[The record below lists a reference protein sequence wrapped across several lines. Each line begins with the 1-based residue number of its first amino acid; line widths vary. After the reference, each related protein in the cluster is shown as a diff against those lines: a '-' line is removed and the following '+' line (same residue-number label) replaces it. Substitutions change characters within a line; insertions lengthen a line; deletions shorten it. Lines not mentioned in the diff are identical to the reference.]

1 MSKFSVKKPFT
12 VLVMVIAIM
21 IVGGV
26 SLSKMQMDLLP
37 EVSLPYILV
46 ITTYPGAS
54 PEKVETTVSEPME
67 SNLGTITGVKNVFSY
82 SYENYS
88 MVELEFEDDTD
99 MDSVLVKVST
109 ALDTVKSGLP
119 EECGIPSIMELS
131 TDMMASMYLAVGY
144 DGKDMEELS
153 KFVEENV
160 IPELEREDGVASVT
174 SMGLIEKSVQVS
186 LNKEKVDTL
195 NAKILEN
202 ARTKLDDAK
211 VDLDDAKKK
220 LEDSQKELDDGRQE
234 LIDKKEELNDAYKDL
249 ADGQKELDDAKS
261 DFEKGKEELEDTKKD
276 TYGKLAEASEAL
288 EGLKTYEADLV
299 SQKATLTAT
308 EAAIKAIEEKLPSAS
323 DAKKL
328 NDGLKEAKDGLSQLN
343 TAIDGMDKIL
353 EAIGNV
359 QTMLEIG
366 TDETLTDS
374 ELAAIQALAST
385 LTAAGIDAGDLT
397 NMAASGMLTR
407 SVAKMYLSGYSSA
420 IQTSKSDLESKKKTL
435 KDTIEQLQETK
446 NGLDTANSMLTQYQ
460 TEKTSTELE
469 IKVTEGIIDE
479 YKKKLDE
486 MGVSY
491 ADIETAKMEA
501 AAGFGSA
508 DAQMAAGEAQLESG
522 QAQLDSAKE
531 SLDSGTEQIDSGFE
545 QLDESQKQI
554 DSGWDSYNDG
564 VNQFN
569 KQKDQVERSAN
580 ANQLLTLSTLAQLI
594 YAQNFEMPAGYIDD
608 ENDNSWLLKVG
619 DNFASIEEMKD
630 MVLCHMDDI
639 GDVKLGDVADLT
651 IIDNSGTTY
660 TRLNGKSS
668 VILSIFKASTAG
680 TNEVSKRL
688 KEKIKELQDKFT
700 GLDLLVVMD
709 QGDYIDIIVSS
720 VVSNMV
726 IGAALAIV
734 ILAIFLRDF
743 MPTLVVAI
751 SIPLSV
757 LTSLVAMYFSNIS
770 LNMMSLSGMAL
781 GIGMLVDNS
790 IVVIENIY
798 RLRGRG
804 IEAPRAAVQGTRQVA
819 GAVVA
824 STLTTVC
831 VFLPMVYTT
840 GLVRE
845 LMLPMALTIIFCL
858 MASLFMAMTV
868 VPASASTLLRN
879 TKQKSHKLFDKIQEV
894 YGKSLEF
901 CLKFKIVPLFLA
913 IGLLA
918 ISVWLVIR
926 MGIVMIPNM
935 TSNQISASVEYEEGT
950 EREYAYSKT
959 DEFMN
964 RCLGIQGIDSIA
976 VMTGSGASI
985 VASAANDTKDDFLNY
1000 TFMITTKDEKIGA
1013 EEINSICSQM
1023 ESAASELGINLTVST
1038 EMLETGSMLGSGLSI
1053 SIYGNDVDKLLEI
1066 SEDIMEIVK
1075 QVPGYTEI
1083 SNGQEEADEVLHLN
1097 IDKDYAMSKGLSVAQ
1112 IYQDIAGKITT
1123 KTDSVKV
1130 TIDGVEMQVEV
1141 EDTMDPLT
1149 LENLM
1154 DYKFE
1159 ITETDEDGDSIKKDI
1174 SLNEIAEIV
1183 KEPGVTE
1190 IQRENQTRYITVTA
1204 SVEDGYNAT
1213 LLSRQLQPL
1222 IDKYEV
1228 PEGITL
1234 EVGGESDSVNEMMKQ
1249 MGLLILMGIAFI
1261 YLVMV
1266 AQFQSL
1272 LSPFIVLFTLPLA
1285 FTGGLLTLWATG
1297 EQISIISLMGFIVL
1311 LGTVVNN
1318 GIVFV
1323 DYTNQLR
1330 IGGMERRD
1338 ALVVTGKTRMRPIL
1352 MTAMTT
1358 ILAEASMIFGD
1369 DMGSQLGKGMALVIA
1384 GGLAYSTLM
1393 TLYIIPVM
1401 YDILFKKQP
1410 VNVDIGSEDLD
1421 DIPDDA
1427 KEFME
1432 ELFKKRQEKEGVV
1445 LLGPNKAKPE
1455 KVHLDMDD
1463 DFEENISEEFD
1474 EDINEN
1480 SEDEE

>member
-12 VLVMVIAIM
+12 ILVMVVAII

-37 EVSLPYILV
+37 QISLPYILV

-54 PEKVETTVSEPME
+54 PEKVESTVSEPME
-67 SNLGTITGVKNVFSY
+67 SALGTITGVKNVFST
-82 SYENYS
+82 SNENYS

-109 ALDTVKSGLP
+109 ALDTVKTGLP
-119 EECGIPSIMELS
+119 EECGTPSIMELS

-144 DGKDMEELS
+144 EGKDTEELS
-153 KFVEENV
+153 KFVKENV

-174 SMGLIEKSVQVS
+174 SMGLIEKTLEVS
-186 LNKEKVDTL
+186 LNSEKVDAL

-202 ARTKLDDAK
+202 ARGKLDDAQ
-211 VDLDDAKKK
+211 VDLDDAKKQ
-220 LEDSQKELDDGRQE
+220 LEDSQQKLDDSKQE
-234 LIDKKEELNDAYKDL
+234 LYDKKKEIEDAYVDL
-249 ADGQKELDDAKS
+249 ADGQKELDDAKK
-261 DFEKGKEELEDTKKD
+261 DLEDGKKD
-276 TYGKLAEASEAL
+276 LENTKTDTYDKLAEASEAL

-299 SQKATLTAT
+299 SQKATLSAT
-308 EAAIKAIEEKLPSAS
+308 EAAISAINEKLPSS
-323 DAKKL
+323 EDRAKVT
-328 NDGLKEAKDGLSQLN
+328 DGLKQAKEGRTQLKNAIDGLSQIS
-343 TAIDGMDKIL
+343 TAIS
-353 EAIGNV
+353 NV
-359 QTMLEIG
+359 QTMLSLG
-366 TDETLTDS
+366 TDEQLS
-374 ELAAIQALAST
+374 ESEIAAIQALAST
-385 LTAAGIDAGDLT
+385 LTAAGIDASELT

-407 SVAKMYLSGYSSA
+407 TVAKMYMEGYSTGISS
-420 IQTSKSDLESKKKTL
+420 QLTELENQKKTL
-435 KDTIEQLQETK
+435 NSTITKLEEAKSGIDSAET
-446 NGLDTANSMLTQYQ
+446 MLSQYE

-469 IKVTEGIIDE
+469 IKVTEGIIEE

-508 DAQMAAGEAQLESG
+508 DAQMAAGEAELKSG

-531 SLDSGTEQIDSGFE
+531 SLDSGIDQINSGFD
-545 QLDESQKQI
+545 QIDESQKQI
-554 DSGWDSYNDG
+554 DDGWESYQDG
-564 VNQFN
+564 VDQFN
-569 KQKDQVERSAN
+569 KQKEQVERSAN
-580 ANQLLTLSTLAQLI
+580 ADQLLSLATLSQLI

-608 ENDNSWLLKVG
+608 KESNSWLLKVG
-619 DNFASIEEMKD
+619 DNFGSVDEMKE
-630 MVLCHMDDI
+630 MVLCHIDDI

-680 TNEVSKRL
+680 TNDVSKAL
-688 KEKIKELQDKFT
+688 KSRIESLKQQYS

-726 IGAALAIV
+726 IGAALAII
-734 ILAIFLRDF
+734 ILAIFLKDF

-804 IEAPRAAVQGTRQVA
+804 VEAPRAAVQGTRQVA

-845 LMLPMALTIIFCL
+845 LMLPMSLTIMFCL
-858 MASLFMAMTV
+858 LASLFIAMTV
-868 VPASASTLLRN
+868 VPASASTLLRH
-879 TKQKSHKLFDKIQEV
+879 TKPKTHKFFDKVQEV
-894 YGKSLEF
+894 YGKTLEF
-901 CLKFKIVPLFLA
+901 CLRIKIVPLTIA
-913 IGLLA
+913 IGLLV
-918 ISVWLVIR
+918 ISVWLVLR
-926 MGIVMIPNM
+926 MGIVVIPDM
-935 TSNQISASVEYEEGT
+935 VGNQISASITYEEDT
-950 EREYAYSKT
+950 EREFAYSKT

-964 RCLGIQGIDSIA
+964 KCLNIEGIDSVAI
-976 VMTGSGASI
+976 MTGAGASI
-985 VASAANDTKDDFLNY
+985 VASGTGMEDDDYLNY
-1000 TFMITTKDEKIGA
+1000 TFMITTTEDHSGA
-1013 EEINSICSQM
+1013 EDINSIVKQM
-1023 ESAASELGINLTVST
+1023 ENLGIETGVDLTVST
-1038 EMLETGSMLGSGLSI
+1038 ELLETGALLGSGLSI
-1053 SIYGNDVDKLLEI
+1053 SIYGNDMDKLLEI
-1066 SEDIMEIVK
+1066 SNDIMEIVK
-1075 QVPGYTEI
+1075 TVPGFTEV

-1097 IDKDYAMSKGLSVAQ
+1097 INKDYAMSKGLSVAQ
-1112 IYQDIAGKITT
+1112 IYQDISAKMST
-1123 KTDSVKV
+1123 KKDAVKV

-1141 EDTMDPLT
+1141 EDATDPLT

-1174 SLNEIAEIV
+1174 TLGEMAEIV
-1183 KEPGVTE
+1183 KEPGVNE
-1190 IQRENQTRYITVTA
+1190 IGRENQTRYITVTA
-1204 SVEDGYNAT
+1204 DVMEGYNTT
-1213 LLSRQLQPL
+1213 LLTRELQPL
-1222 IDKYEV
+1222 IDNYTA
-1228 PEGITL
+1228 PEGYTVEI
-1234 EVGGESDSVNEMMKQ
+1234 GGESETVNEMMTQ
-1249 MGLLILMGIAFI
+1249 MGLLILLGIAFI

-1338 ALVVTGKTRMRPIL
+1338 ALVATGKTRMRPIL

-1401 YDILFKKQP
+1401 YDILFKKKP
-1410 VNVDIGSEDLD
+1410 VNVDIGSENLD
-1421 DIPDDA
+1421 DVPDDA

-1432 ELFKKRQEKEGVV
+1432 ELLKKKQIVQDKI
-1445 LLGPNKAKPE
+1445 LLGPNRQTIQE
-1455 KVHLDMDD
+1455 EVHLDMDD
-1463 DFEENISEEFD
+1463 
-1474 EDINEN
+1474 EDIDDSDLDDVDGSVDNDDNE
-1480 SEDEE
+1480 